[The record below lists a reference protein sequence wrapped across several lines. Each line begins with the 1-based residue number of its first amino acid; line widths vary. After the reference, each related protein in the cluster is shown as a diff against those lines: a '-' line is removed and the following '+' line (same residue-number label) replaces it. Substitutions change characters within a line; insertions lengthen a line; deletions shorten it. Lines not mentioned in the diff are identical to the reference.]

1 MIRPTKGG
9 IGCCGSPT
17 AMLIAGLPG
26 AMSPKSSR
34 SRTNGEG
41 ESGARTGN
49 ESSWRVIL
57 YIMNSGTARRVGD
70 DIA

>member
-1 MIRPTKGG
+1 
-9 IGCCGSPT
+9 
-17 AMLIAGLPG
+17 MLIAGLPG
-26 AMSPKSSR
+26 WMSPKSSR
-34 SRTNGEG
+34 SRTNGERER

-49 ESSWRVIL
+49 EVSSGRVSWRVIL